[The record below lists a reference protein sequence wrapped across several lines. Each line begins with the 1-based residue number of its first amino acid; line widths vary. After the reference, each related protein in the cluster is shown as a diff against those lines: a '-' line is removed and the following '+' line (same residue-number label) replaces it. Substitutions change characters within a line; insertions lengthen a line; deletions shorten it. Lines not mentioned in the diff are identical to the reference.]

1 MSRIPAPSFLPA
13 FGDEAVARLI
23 FTPTNTL

>member
-1 MSRIPAPSFLPA
+1 MSRIPALSFLPA
-13 FGDEAVARLI
+13 FGDKPVARLI